1 MKHIGNQIRN
11 MRKHLK
17 MTQQELADNC
27 EIGINTLRSIENGE
41 GNPTMAVMKRIL
53 QTLGLTL
60 DTRIQ
65 QPIITGQ
72 PTKNVNRSGIS
83 SSDLLALLPE
93 LPGKEQAECLRK
105 MIVVVDNFR
114 PFAGPTGD
122 FFVELEFMGMVL
134 LNWQMIQDEEDAEEL
149 FAIIQSC
156 AVLMNKLS
164 DKNVLEYR
172 ITEAQHDLQY
182 KHVKICVTV
191 NG

>member
-1 MKHIGNQIRN
+1 MKYIGNQIRN

-72 PTKNVNRSGIS
+72 TTKNVNRSSIS

-93 LPGKEQAECLRK
+93 LPGKKQAECLRK

-114 PFAGPTGD
+114 PFAGPAGD
-122 FFVELEFMGMVL
+122 FFVELEFMGMIL

-164 DKNVLEYR
+164 DRSVLEYR
-172 ITEAQHDLQY
+172 ITEVQHDLQY

>member
-17 MTQQELADNC
+17 MTQQQLADSC
-27 EIGINTLRSIENGE
+27 EIGINTLSTIEGGE

-60 DTRIQ
+60 DTQIQ
-65 QPIITGQ
+65 QSAGAGQIKEVKRSYIT
-72 PTKNVNRSGIS
+72 SA
-83 SSDLLALLPE
+83 DLQTWLPE
-93 LPGKEQAECLRK
+93 LPGKEQADCLRK
-105 MIVVVDNFR
+105 MIMVVDNFR
-114 PFAGPTGD
+114 PFAGPAGD
-122 FFVELEFMGMVL
+122 FFVELEFLGMVL
-134 LNWQMIQDEEDAEEL
+134 LNWQMVQDEEDAEEL

-164 DKNVLEYR
+164 DRGILDYR

-182 KHVKICVTV
+182 KHVKICIAR
-191 NG
+191 NI

>member
-1 MKHIGNQIRN
+1 MKG
-11 MRKHLK
+11 
-17 MTQQELADNC
+17 
-27 EIGINTLRSIENGE
+27 
-41 GNPTMAVMKRIL
+41 
-53 QTLGLTL
+53 
-60 DTRIQ
+60 
-65 QPIITGQ
+65 
-72 PTKNVNRSGIS
+72 
-83 SSDLLALLPE
+83 
-93 LPGKEQAECLRK
+93 
-105 MIVVVDNFR
+105 VVVDNFR

-172 ITEAQHDLQY
+172 ITEVQHDLQY